1 MNSIKHTYK
10 NKHTYKKSKY
20 LYPRLQFLIIMSV
33 IVVMLCSVFV
43 SIKAKGSDTTSC
55 KYFTTIQIEEGDSLW
70 SIAHTYCTSD
80 YSDYK
85 EYISEVKSIN
95 NMDDDNVK
103 KGSYLVIPYYK

>member
-10 NKHTYKKSKY
+10 HKHTNEKSKY
-20 LYPRLQFLIIMSV
+20 FYPRVQLVIVVSV
-33 IVVMLCSVFV
+33 IVVILCSAFV
-43 SIKAKGSDTTSC
+43 SIKAKGSDATGC

-70 SIAHTYCTSD
+70 SIAHTYFSSD

-85 EYISEVKSIN
+85 EYINEVKSIN
-95 NMDDDNVK
+95 NMEDDNVK